1 MMSAELDGLDWFVD
15 EDALTATEQAPS
27 APVAAI
33 TDPAVLQA
41 QLESA
46 TQAAM
51 AAMTQASELGVI
63 MGCLRECSACDS
75 LEGLGQLGVKTLAAL
90 GVHGAVC
97 FSRGADEPL
106 LVSDQPEWAAAEQQT
121 ILQARGQGRIL
132 SQGRQCLLLDE
143 ELAIL
148 VRDMPED
155 DPVRAGNLR
164 DHLGHVL
171 TMLIPRAQTIRAETL
186 AEQRRKRL
194 ALTSRV
200 VCEIIAD
207 IERMEDAKRS
217 WTSAGSELIES
228 MLTSLRCN
236 FATLSLSES
245 EEGRLVELLEC
256 TSKDLAVIFEQA
268 MAKDQ
273 AYLDLLKKVVQTLQR

>member
-1 MMSAELDGLDWFVD
+1 MSAELGEMDWFVD
-15 EDALTATEQAPS
+15 TDEVASVDATPS
-27 APVAAI
+27 PVAVI
-33 TDPAVLQA
+33 TDPAELQA
-41 QLESA
+41 RLAAA

-75 LEGLGQLGVKTLAAL
+75 LEALGQLGLRTLAAL
-90 GVHGAVC
+90 GVHGAIC
-97 FSRGADEPL
+97 MFRPPAEPL
-106 LVSDQPEWAAAEQQT
+106 LVSDRPDLAGAELAT
-121 ILQARGQGRIL
+121 LLQARGQGRIL
-132 SQGRQCLLLDE
+132 SQGWQCLLLDE

-155 DPVRAGNLR
+155 DPIRAGNLR

-194 ALTSRV
+194 ALTSKV

-207 IERMEDAKRS
+207 IERMEDAKRN

-236 FATLSLSES
+236 FATLSLSET
-245 EEGRLVELLEC
+245 EEGRLVDLLEC
-256 TSKDLAVIFEQA
+256 ASKDLAVIFEQA

-273 AYLDLLKKVVQTLQR
+273 AYLELLKKVVQTLQR